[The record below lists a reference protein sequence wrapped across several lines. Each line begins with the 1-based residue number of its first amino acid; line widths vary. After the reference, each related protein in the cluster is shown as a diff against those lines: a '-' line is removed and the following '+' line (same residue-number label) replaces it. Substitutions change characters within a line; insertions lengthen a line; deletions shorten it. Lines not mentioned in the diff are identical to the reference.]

1 MISFVEAIKLVKE
14 KPYKI
19 GHLVGFEKLT
29 ILHNDWIK
37 EFVYGKEDVT
47 EKSHRG
53 SYKTTAVALSLAL
66 IVLLFPNQ
74 STLFMRKTDADVV
87 EVITLVAKI
96 LQSDVFK
103 LLSLALYKC
112 EIQLTTSTQTIINTN
127 LQTSTRGTPQL
138 VGLGVNA
145 SLTGK
150 HFERIFTD
158 DIVNIKDRISQAERE
173 HTKLVYMEL
182 QNVKNRGGRIVNTGT
197 TWHKEDAFSIMPE
210 ANIHTCYETGL
221 MTRDEIEAVR
231 KTMTPSLFAANY
243 ELKHIADENALFS
256 SPNFTKDPENIYNGL
271 CHIDAAYGGEDYT
284 AFTILKKSSDGK
296 LYGFGKLFKKHV
308 NDCINQMLVFAQQYR
323 AGTWLCESNGDKGYL
338 GEKLRE
344 YNIPAFTYPENMN
357 KYIKICTHLYKN
369 WSNIYWIEDTDPNYL
384 SQILDYTE
392 DAEHDD
398 APDSAASLCRHL
410 IGKEITAVKGLR
422 L

>member
-1 MISFVEAIKLVKE
+1 MINFDEAIKLVKE

-19 GHLVGFEKLT
+19 GHLIGFDRLT
-29 ILHNDWIK
+29 LLHNDWIK
-37 EFVYGKEDVT
+37 SFVFGNGDLT
-47 EKSHRG
+47 EKAHRG

-74 STLFMRKTDADVV
+74 STLFMRKTDSDVV
-87 EVITLVAKI
+87 EVIALVSKI
-96 LQSDVFK
+96 LQSDIFK
-103 LLSLALYKC
+103 LLALALYKC
-112 EIQLTTSTQTIINTN
+112 EIQLITNTQTTINTN
-127 LQTSTRGTPQL
+127 LQSTTRGTPQL
-138 VGLGVNA
+138 MGLGVNA

-197 TWHKEDAFSIMPE
+197 TWHKEDAFSIMPK
-210 ANIHTCYETGL
+210 ANIHTCFETGL
-221 MTRDEIEAVR
+221 MTREEIEAIR

-256 SPNFTKDPENIYNGL
+256 CPNFTKEIQNIYNGI

-284 AFTILKKSSDGK
+284 AFTIMKKSKDGK
-296 LYGFGKLFKKHV
+296 LYAFGKLFKKHV
-308 NDCINQMLVFAQQYR
+308 NDCIKQMQLFAEEYK
-323 AGTWLCESNGDKGYL
+323 AGSWMCENNGDKGYL
-338 GEKLRE
+338 AEKLKE
-344 YNIPAFTYPENMN
+344 YNIPAFSYPENTN
-357 KYIKICTHLYKN
+357 KYIKISTHLYKN
-369 WSNIYWIEDTDPNYL
+369 WNNIYWLENTDSEYIN
-384 SQILDYTE
+384 QILDYTE
-392 DAEHDD
+392 EAEHDD
-398 APDSAASLCRHL
+398 APDSAASLCRYL
-410 IGKEITAVKGLR
+410 VDKEIKVIKNLR